1 MGFLLLAI
9 ASELVATTSLKLSDG
24 FTKWVPAV
32 VVVVGYG
39 AAFYFLSL
47 SLKHVPLGT
56 AYAIWSGIGTVGTVI
71 IGVLLWQEKLD
82 AWRVLGIVLIVLGVA
97 LLNVMSPGES
107 APGE

>member
-1 MGFLLLAI
+1 MGLLLLAI

-24 FTKWVPAV
+24 FTKWAPAV

-82 AWRVLGIVLIVLGVA
+82 AWRVLGIALIVLGVA
-97 LLNVMSPGES
+97 LLNVVSPGD
-107 APGE
+107 ATPTG